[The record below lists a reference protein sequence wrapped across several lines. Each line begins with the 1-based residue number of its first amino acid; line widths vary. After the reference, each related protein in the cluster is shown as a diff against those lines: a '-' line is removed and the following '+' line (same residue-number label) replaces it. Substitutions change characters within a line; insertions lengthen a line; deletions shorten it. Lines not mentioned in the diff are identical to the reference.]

1 MKEMKEIAKV
11 SENKSISQKKTQETY
26 GIRIFKYT
34 HSSHCSHHSA
44 FSLAFSLTEVW
55 YFSFPS
61 PIVTKASLV
70 PFFPLMFRPLA
81 FLTEN
86 LKKKKYSFYFA
97 IEGKQKCAE
106 TYPGPECASGSTS
119 LLPLLCFYL
128 VLLLSR
134 EGHVT
139 HAWKRKEERTR
150 KGSFH

>member
-11 SENKSISQKKTQETY
+11 SEKNIKVFPRKKPGNLY
-26 GIRIFKYT
+26 VFLNT

-55 YFSFPS
+55 YFSLPS
-61 PIVTKASLV
+61 PMVTKASLV

-86 LKKKKYSFYFA
+86 LKKRYYFYFA
-97 IEGKQKCAE
+97 VEGKQKCTE

-119 LLPLLCFYL
+119 LLPLSIFYL
-128 VLLLSR
+128 VLLFFTGWKTTTRHPCL
-134 EGHVT
+134 E
-139 HAWKRKEERTR
+139 KRKEKR
-150 KGSFH
+150 S